1 MHHNACKRERR
12 KKKKKARRRGS
23 ERKVLTLFV
32 RFAHLFAG
40 FEASLFGFPFSFF
53 LAVTFFF
60 SLLVVFFFP
69 PLLFCDD
76 VQVEVL
82 ALPVFFFFL
91 LASVLTQPHYLNV
104 SSPFFFS
111 FLVFLFDAFPTFN
124 EKGEAVQFVAS
135 SWQNEKVHFASYLV
149 CLSFQLRRSLVK
161 RSRFFCGFLFSFFLV
176 CLSCTVFLV
185 PSPLSCT

>member
-1 MHHNACKRERR
+1 M
-12 KKKKKARRRGS
+12 
-23 ERKVLTLFV
+23 LTLFV

-69 PLLFCDD
+69 LFFFVTMFKLKCLHC
-76 VQVEVL
+76 QF
-82 ALPVFFFFL
+82 FFFFL
-91 LASVLTQPHYLNV
+91 LASALTQPHYLNV

-161 RSRFFCGFLFSFFLV
+161 HSRFFCGFLFSFFLV
-176 CLSCTVFLV
+176 CLSCTVFLL

>member
-1 MHHNACKRERR
+1 M
-12 KKKKKARRRGS
+12 
-23 ERKVLTLFV
+23 LTLFV

-82 ALPVFFFFL
+82 ALPVFFFL
-91 LASVLTQPHYLNV
+91 LASALTQPHYLNV